1 MAPAQPDLKSDDY
14 YKVLGVAR
22 DASQAEIT
30 KAYRK
35 LALKLHP
42 DKNQDNKAKAEED
55 FKIVSEAYS
64 TLSDQEK
71 RKTYDVCGKDAPM
84 PDHGASYTGGGYSQQ
99 EAEALFQNL
108 FGSGGAAGMPG
119 QMGVGTGGS
128 SFMFSSSM
136 GDGNGMPGGF
146 SGFGDGNGMP
156 SGFGGFGG
164 MPGGFGDFDSIFQ
177 GFSAGQPFQRHS
189 AGRMPPH
196 ALPLGTAVVIRGLK
210 SSPQHNGKTG
220 QIKGFDASR
229 NRYQVSM
236 EGAILE
242 LKPVN
247 LTQQCSIEVV
257 GLETKPE
264 LNGKVGDVFNY
275 DAEKGRY
282 MILLDNPASALSLH
296 RSNCLLKIGTR
307 IVLDGLS
314 NENYN
319 SKMGRIVEI
328 HRQDC
333 RYTVQSQDGD
343 RIKVSTL
350 AIYLQFSC

>member
-71 RKTYDVCGKDAPM
+71 RRTYDVCGKDAPM
-84 PDHGASYTGGGYSQQ
+84 PDNGASYTGGGYSQQ
-99 EAEALFQNL
+99 EAEAVFRNL
-108 FGSGGAAGMPG
+108 FGSRGAAGMP
-119 QMGVGTGGS
+119 GS

-136 GDGNGMPGGF
+136 GDGNSMPDGF
-146 SGFGDGNGMP
+146 SGFSSTMGDGTGMA
-156 SGFGGFGG
+156 SEFGGFGG

-189 AGRMPPH
+189 MGRMPPH
-196 ALPLGTAVVIRGLK
+196 AMPVGTAVVIRGLK

-220 QIKGFDASR
+220 QIKGFDAPR
-229 NRYQVSM
+229 NRYQVSI
-236 EGAILE
+236 EGAILD
-242 LKPVN
+242 LKPMN

-257 GLETKPE
+257 GLEAKPE

-275 DAEKGRY
+275 DADKGRY

-296 RSNCLLKIGTR
+296 RSNCLLKVGTR
-307 IVLDGLS
+307 IMLDGLS

-319 SKMGRIVEI
+319 GKMGRVVEVI
-328 HRQDC
+328 C
-333 RYTVQSQDGD
+333 
-343 RIKVSTL
+343 
-350 AIYLQFSC
+350 

>member
-64 TLSDQEK
+64 TLSDPEK

-84 PDHGASYTGGGYSQQ
+84 PDQGTSYTGGGYSQQ
-99 EAEALFQNL
+99 EAEAMFRNL
-108 FGSGGAAGMPG
+108 FGGSGGAAGMPG
-119 QMGVGTGGS
+119 GAGGS
-128 SFMFSSSM
+128 TFVFSSNMGDGSSIPGGFGGFSSSM
-136 GDGNGMPGGF
+136 GDANGMPG
-146 SGFGDGNGMP
+146 
-156 SGFGGFGG
+156 GFGGFGG
-164 MPGGFGDFDSIFQ
+164 MSGGFDDMESIFQ
-177 GFSAGQPFQRHS
+177 GFSAGQPFQRRS
-189 AGRMPPH
+189 MGRMPPY
-196 ALPLGTAVVIRGLK
+196 ALPIGTAVVIRGLK

-220 QIKGFDASR
+220 QIKGFDGSR
-229 NRYQVSM
+229 NRYQVSI
-236 EGAILE
+236 EDAILE

-257 GLETKPE
+257 GLEAKPE

-282 MILLDNPASALSLH
+282 MILLDNPASALSLQ

-314 NENYN
+314 KESYN
-319 SKMGRIVEI
+319 GKMGRIVEV
-328 HRQDC
+328 HKQDC

-343 RIKVSTL
+343 RIKVKYEKV
-350 AIYLQFSC
+350 IC